1 MRILV
6 VEDEAALAAGLAQG
20 LREHGYAVDLA
31 RDGEEALDFVA
42 VGAYDLIVLDVMLPK
57 LDGFAVCTRLRQQ
70 NVPTPVLMLTARDT
84 VPDRVTGLDSGADDY
99 LTKPFAYQEFLA
111 RVRALLRREG
121 PSRDPVLRI
130 ADLEV
135 YTRTRE
141 ARRASHRI
149 ELTSKE
155 YAILECLIRNP
166 NQVLSRDQIAEHV
179 WDFEFSAMSNV
190 VDVHIYTLRCKVD
203 RPFRR
208 KLIETVRRAGY
219 RLRVPPT

>member
-6 VEDEAALAAGLAQG
+6 VEDETALAVGLKQG
-20 LREHGYAVDLA
+20 LVDHGHAVDLA
-31 RDGEEALDFVA
+31 GDGVEALDFVA

-57 LDGFAVCTRLRQQ
+57 LDGFAVCTRLRRQ
-70 NVPTPVLMLTARDT
+70 NVPTPILMLTARDT

-121 PSRDPVLRI
+121 RPRDPVLRI

-135 YTRTRE
+135 DTRTRE
-141 ARRASHRI
+141 VRRESQRI

-155 YAILECLIRNP
+155 YAILECLICNP

-203 RPFRR
+203 RPFRL

-219 RLRVPPT
+219 RLRVPPA

>member
-135 YTRTRE
+135 DTRTRE
-141 ARRASHRI
+141 ARRASQRI

>member
-57 LDGFAVCTRLRQQ
+57 LDGFAVCTRLRRQ

-135 YTRTRE
+135 DTRTRE
-141 ARRASHRI
+141 ARRASQRI

-208 KLIETVRRAGY
+208 KLIETARRAGY